1 MSKFDWKIYLK
12 KGLKKI
18 ALAAGLG
25 ICAEVIVYLGTEPV
39 PTEYVWI
46 TSFGIVI
53 FEMIMNGIKHAK

>member
-1 MSKFDWKIYLK
+1 MSGFDWKIYLK

-46 TSFGIVI
+46 TSFGIVVV
-53 FEMIMNGIKHAK
+53 EMIMNGIKHAK